1 MQRLEET
8 LDPSRFLRIHRSY
21 LVNLDHVQEI
31 QHWVKEDLVAVL
43 KGGVTLPLSRA
54 YRARLEARLDGL
66 R

>member
-1 MQRLEET
+1 
-8 LDPSRFLRIHRSY
+8 
-21 LVNLDHVQEI
+21 
-31 QHWVKEDLVAVL
+31 VKEDLVAVL